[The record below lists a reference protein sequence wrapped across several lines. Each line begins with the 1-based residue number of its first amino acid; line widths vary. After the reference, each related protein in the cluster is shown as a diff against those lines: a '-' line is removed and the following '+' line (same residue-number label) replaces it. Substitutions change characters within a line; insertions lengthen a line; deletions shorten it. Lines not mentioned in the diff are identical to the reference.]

1 MHRSRLSAIVIDC
14 SYDTM
19 SASVHFW
26 GHALGVSPT
35 HPSDSTNPYV
45 ALEGVSS
52 NLSLELQQVYAPS
65 RIHLNIETDNVE
77 AEVARLEQLGAV
89 RVKQVE
95 TWWVMRDPSGH
106 LFHVVPVQ
114 SDDFGATANQWP

>member
-1 MHRSRLSAIVIDC
+1 MHRSRLSTILIDC

-19 SASVHFW
+19 NASVHFW

-35 HPSDSTNPYV
+35 HSGNASDSYV
-45 ALEGVSS
+45 ALEGGSS
-52 NLSLELQQVYAPS
+52 HLSLELQQVYAPS
-65 RIHLNIETDNVE
+65 RIHLNIETDNIE
-77 AEVARLEQLGAV
+77 AEVARLEQLGAT

-114 SDDFGATANQWP
+114 SDDFAATAQQWS